1 MHGECWGKMKIII
14 TKPCRANILS
24 GEIEVTENEANRL
37 MLLGLAEIRTE
48 RIEPEKETKKKTT
61 RKV

>member
-1 MHGECWGKMKIII
+1 MKIII